1 MVFDKPVK
9 TIHWNGSFQEA
20 SAPGETFPVL
30 VECEDGDCFP
40 AHHVVVTVPLGKA
53 RCLVSSSSSR
63 SGALASGFLQPH
75 SLRDTHWLLS
85 SHFHSEFGIEL
96 LYCAL

>member
-1 MVFDKPVK
+1 MASLPKDVMVFDKPVK

-20 SAPGETFPVL
+20 SAPGEIFPVL

-53 RCLVSSSSSR
+53 CC
-63 SGALASGFLQPH
+63 SGLFLQFSFRCPGLWFSPASFIPGH
-75 SLRDTHWLLS
+75 SLAA
-85 SHFHSEFGIEL
+85 EL
-96 LYCAL
+96 TFSF

>member
-1 MVFDKPVK
+1 MASLPKDVMVFDKPVK

-40 AHHVVVTVPLGKA
+40 AHHVVVTVP
-53 RCLVSSSSSR
+53 
-63 SGALASGFLQPH
+63 
-75 SLRDTHWLLS
+75 
-85 SHFHSEFGIEL
+85 
-96 LYCAL
+96 